1 MTSRYCRVV
10 NLMKIADVIDGEW
23 WMVNLIVQLMSF
35 TQGCGE
41 DGMLVSWTD
50 ARQRLAVRD
59 LFDEAFLVWC
69 WSTQT
74 HQILPD
80 MAEGPVEDDWERVCA
95 VGGQVREW
103 LFSTLQPWNCPNAHF
118 QVSPDDVED
127 RQLQTGS
134 FFHFADVLR
143 IVCFTFIK
151 QAFMAVDGIGTVVS
165 VLSGRVSAANI

>member
-1 MTSRYCRVV
+1 
-10 NLMKIADVIDGEW
+10 MKIADVIDGEW

-59 LFDEAFLVWC
+59 LFDKAFLVWC

-103 LFSTLQPWNCPNAHF
+103 LFSTPEPWNCPNAHF
-118 QVSPDDVED
+118 
-127 RQLQTGS
+127 
-134 FFHFADVLR
+134 
-143 IVCFTFIK
+143 
-151 QAFMAVDGIGTVVS
+151 
-165 VLSGRVSAANI
+165 